1 MCLGGGTTTEVI
13 KAAEAPPAPEPTPE
27 EVITSED
34 TTAKSNDRKTRKAK
48 ATGLDAYKTDLGL
61 AGDKG
66 GLNVPR

>member
-1 MCLGGGTTTEVI
+1 MCLGGGTREVI

-48 ATGLDAYKTDLGL
+48 ATGLDSYKTDLGL

>member
-1 MCLGGGTTTEVI
+1 MCFGGDQQQI

-27 EVITSED
+27 EVITNED

-48 ATGLDAYKTDLGL
+48 ATGLDSYRTDLGL

-66 GLNVPR
+66 GLNVPK

>member
-1 MCLGGGTTTEVI
+1 MCLGGGTREVI

-34 TTAKSNDRKTRKAK
+34 TTTQSNDRKTRKAK
-48 ATGLDAYKTDLGL
+48 ATGLDDYKTDLGL

>member
-1 MCLGGGTTTEVI
+1 MCFGGEQQI